1 MDYPTLEEVRKRFAH
16 DRFATES
23 GAVIEEV
30 REGYARCSMSITP
43 FHLNAAG
50 AVMGGA
56 IFTLADLTFAVAAN
70 WNQPLHVSLTS
81 QITYLA
87 AAKGKKLIAQARMV
101 KEGRSTC
108 FYITDVTDDLGNV
121 VAQVTTSGFVK
132 A

>member
-1 MDYPTLEEVRKRFAH
+1 MDHPTLEEVRTRFAH
-16 DRFATES
+16 DRFATEN

-30 REGYARCSMSITP
+30 NEGYARCSMDITP
-43 FHLNAAG
+43 LHLNAAG
-50 AVMGGA
+50 GVMGGA
-56 IFTLADLTFAVAAN
+56 IYTLADFAFAVAAN

-87 AAKGKKLIAQARMV
+87 GAKGKKLIAQARMV

-108 FYITDVTDDLGNV
+108 FYMIDVADDLGNI
-121 VAQVTTSGFVK
+121 VAHVTTSGFVK